1 MTLIVHHLQR
11 SQSEPIV
18 WLCEELGLQYE
29 LKIYRRKQK
38 REGLGAPPEL
48 KALHPC
54 GTAPIIQDASITLAE
69 TGAIIE
75 YLLARYGNDRLR
87 VQPDAPNFTSCI
99 FWYHWAIVSLQLV
112 TKLPISL
119 RKAGVQWSSPQMQ
132 EGIDSIASALHL
144 MDARLKKA
152 PFLAGDEITAADI
165 YAVFSVTT
173 LRLFVPFALTGYD
186 GLLGWLKRASKR
198 PAYKAMF
205 PTLCVEAPRH
215 ITTF

>member
-1 MTLIVHHLQR
+1 MSLSPYTSTESCHSLLTATPAV
-11 SQSEPIV
+11 
-18 WLCEELGLQYE
+18 
-29 LKIYRRKQK
+29 
-38 REGLGAPPEL
+38 
-48 KALHPC
+48 
-54 GTAPIIQDASITLAE
+54 TAPIIQDASITLAE

-75 YLLARYGNDRLR
+75 YLLARYGNGRLR

-119 RKAGVQWSSPQMQ
+119 RKAGVQWGSPQMQ
-132 EGIDSIASALHL
+132 EAIDSIASALHL

-186 GLLGWLKRASKR
+186 GLLGWLKRASER
-198 PAYKAMF
+198 PAYKAMVEKAETGEDRGEF